1 MMSSERVQCVACVG
15 GEKRGEAC
23 EACEAF
29 EASHVPVALSR
40 PFSHP
45 SSMLM
50 RTYPSLVNPLEMKY
64 SVTFWMCASVS
75 QHQLESKERWGK
87 RGASDDH
94 HYKHKVKRKLSYIV
108 Q

>member
-1 MMSSERVQCVACVG
+1 MS
-15 GEKRGEAC
+15 
-23 EACEAF
+23 AF
-29 EASHVPVALSR
+29 LLLQSLILVELVLYASRARWRAHLPVALSR

-94 HYKHKVKRKLSYIV
+94 HYMHKVKRKLSYIV